1 MANNNKN
8 YNNKAWELKKLP
20 LASLLASVKLEGEA
34 GEYAGF
40 IFMVERWLAAE
51 QAANKD
57 FCVTY
62 KLPKSDLTDDIV
74 FAAGDSGDDKRA
86 KANAAVD
93 CLASSLLLNGYL
105 RLDTIARVHN
115 ITGGLST
122 PPLRD
127 VVDDWRLLATMWDQ
141 LDDNVKLVAK
151 AAAYAVLLTTTGSV
165 SFSLT
170 LKKALSLASAGKTVE
185 MNRYLGNLTGNNLQG
200 EYVGL
205 IDNALSIAKEARNGN
220 VNVSTPQQP
229 KTPKA
234 GKDIAS
240 QLEAKTEARVNE
252 ILTAVEPPVVNYT
265 PAEHVRPEPPRIEL
279 PRIEVAPIKIPD
291 VTINIQETR
300 SSSGSSGGSGGGG
313 KSSDGWTTAGEIIGG
328 MIVVGAVGALGYW
341 AYNKIFGDSSDE
353 IELAEFG
360 NGIDL

>member
-1 MANNNKN
+1 MANNKN
-8 YNNKAWELKKLP
+8 NNKVWELKKLP

-57 FCVTY
+57 FCITY
-62 KLPKSDLTDDIV
+62 KMPKSDLTDDIV
-74 FAAGDSGDDKRA
+74 FATGGSGDNKRA

-93 CLASSLLLNGYL
+93 CLAASLLVNGYL
-105 RLDTIARVHN
+105 RLDTIARVYSL
-115 ITGGLST
+115 TGNLST

-151 AAAYAVLLTTTGSV
+151 ASAYAVLLTTTGSV

-170 LKKALSLASAGKTVE
+170 LKKALSLASAGKAFE
-185 MNRYLGNLTGNNLQG
+185 MNQYLGKLTGNNLQE
-200 EYVGL
+200 EYASLVE
-205 IDNALSIAKEARNGN
+205 NALDLAKEVHNSTKDATAR
-220 VNVSTPQQP
+220 QQP
-229 KTPKA
+229 KNEKN
-234 GKDIAS
+234 IAS
-240 QLEAKTEARVNE
+240 RSEAIKEKTEARVNE
-252 ILTAVEPPVVNYT
+252 ILTSVNEPRMVQTPVEQFQ
-265 PAEHVRPEPPRIEL
+265 PEPPRIEL
-279 PRIEVAPIKIPD
+279 PRIEMAPIEIPD
-291 VTINIQETR
+291 VNINIQETR
-300 SSSGSSGGSGGGG
+300 TSSGGGGGSGGG
-313 KSSDGWTTAGEIIGG
+313 KSSDGWTTVGEIIGG
-328 MIVVGAVGALGYW
+328 AIVVGAVGALGYW

-353 IELAEFG
+353 IELSEFG